1 MERDAGTDAVL
12 RVVEDVLRDALEA
25 GRAQIDVVYSEK
37 YPGWSSVEV
46 SPQDGRA
53 CPVSVS
59 GDAPPQIWVF
69 LGREPIMATFELW
82 REDHD
87 ANLGLLR
94 ELVEAV
100 GAGRYEQNIET
111 FKNNRVRVTGRFQL
125 EGREQKHEHST
136 TASAV
141 VKPGESYVVRFAP
154 Y

>member
-1 MERDAGTDAVL
+1 MERNAGTDAVL
-12 RVVEDVLRDALEA
+12 RVIEDVLRDAVEA
-25 GRAQIDVVYSEK
+25 GRARIDVVYPESDS
-37 YPGWSSVEV
+37 GWFVVTVTPHDS
-46 SPQDGRA
+46 RA

-69 LGREPIMATFELW
+69 LGREPMTATFELW
-82 REDHD
+82 RDDQD

-111 FKNNRVRVTGRFQL
+111 FKHNRVRVTGRFQL
-125 EGREQKHEHST
+125 QGREEKHDYSGP
-136 TASAV
+136 AAAA
-141 VKPGESYVVRFAP
+141 VKPGESYALTFEP